1 MALLG
6 KRTGIY
12 SESET
17 ADNIEMNEGSIKRI
31 FGKDKITSRYL
42 FSNQVEFYPYIKLNM
57 ATNFVPSFGADT
69 AIKEDLDIYFLIE
82 NLFQI
87 LQILMK

>member
-17 ADNIEMNEGSIKRI
+17 ADNIEMNKGSIKRI
-31 FGKDKITSRYL
+31 SGEDKITGRYL
-42 FSNQVEFYPYIKLNM
+42 FSNQVEFYRYIKLNM
-57 ATNFVPSFGADT
+57 ARNFVPAFGAD
-69 AIKEDLDIYFLIE
+69 IVE
-82 NLFQI
+82 
-87 LQILMK
+87 